1 MFFMLLSAL
10 VGALLI
16 VFAFSFD
23 NTNGSRFSNP
33 LVNMVMF
40 VSAIFFLL
48 ALVQFFTIISAPR
61 QFVLLIAKLMYVL
74 MAWVST
80 GLCKIAI
87 TYDSEKERHPAL
99 NVFQWIFNIAAF
111 VVIFIVRGA
120 FRDLIIEPDNY
131 VKVYSGYAFSGGMAQ
146 LLPFTW
152 FTLYCVVYIIVLP
165 FLSSLVVLIRAEN
178 TKSKLTRQNLHTI
191 ALGFMSMWVMYALLQ
206 LGNRFQ
212 PMFSSL
218 VVFSFV
224 PAIIIFAVAFNTLEV
239 WGKRLIARTIFRI
252 FVIYIL
258 PAGIEGAIYLLARHL
273 FQVGT
278 TSYYLFVLVGTI
290 LVVVLWVFMGRHFM
304 KTDKLR
310 DSRYGEVF
318 ENSISKINYDGDSK
332 AIIDILSTSFMK
344 YVDSSSFTLA
354 IDAGTGFLESIFTE
368 EENKIMIPVDDPSF
382 DVLLNQ
388 KHPIVFREY
397 AQKDYSVASVRE
409 QLVQLLDSTKSDAFI
424 VLNEGRH
431 VIGIM
436 FLGPK
441 NSGNR
446 YTPYDYEVFTKMYS
460 NFFVNAYY
468 MKNIMNESVVGT
480 VNREIRMSSQIITS
494 IQENMD
500 YINNPKIDCGYR
512 MVPAHNIGGEF
523 IDLIRLN
530 STRHMFIIGSL
541 NGKGIAA
548 SMSMVILK
556 SVIRTDLAETS
567 DFKVLV
573 QKINYF
579 IRNSLPK
586 GTFFA
591 GVLGMLDFATDTM
604 YYINCGSPALFMYN
618 HIYNNV
624 IEIQGEG
631 HVLGFKKDISNL
643 IRVKKVKLSEGDII
657 LACTDGLIEEK
668 SLRGESYGKTRIQSQ
683 IMENSSF
690 PADKMAQFTYDGLVN
705 FTSRALESDVTV
717 LVLKYKSD
725 K

>member
-1 MFFMLLSAL
+1 MFFMLLSA
-10 VGALLI
+10 VIGTLLI
-16 VFAFSFD
+16 AFAFSFD
-23 NTNGSRFSNP
+23 NSKGSRFSNP
-33 LVNMVMF
+33 FVNMIMF
-40 VSAIFFLL
+40 ISALFYLL
-48 ALVQFFTIISAPR
+48 AFVQLFTIIEAPR
-61 QFVLLIAKLMYVL
+61 QFILLVARFMYVL

-80 GLCKIAI
+80 GLCRIAI
-87 TYDSEKERHPAL
+87 TYESDKPHPVL
-99 NVFQWIFNIAAF
+99 NVTRWIFNLAAF
-111 VVIFIVRGA
+111 AVIFIVNGG
-120 FRDLIIEPDNY
+120 FRDLIIEPDSY
-131 VKVYSGYAFSGGMAQ
+131 YKIYSGYAFSGGLAQ

-152 FTLYCVVYIIVLP
+152 YTLYCVVFIIVLP
-165 FLSSLVVLIRAEN
+165 FISSLIILIRAEN
-178 TKSKLTRQNLHTI
+178 AKSKLLRQNLHTI
-191 ALGFMSMWVMYALLQ
+191 ALGFLSMWVVYAVLQ

-218 VVFSFV
+218 IMLSYV
-224 PAIIIFAVAFNTLEV
+224 PAIIIFSKAFDTMEV
-239 WGKRLIARTIFRI
+239 WGKRLIGRTILRMTL
-252 FVIYIL
+252 IYLL
-258 PAGIEGAIYLLARHL
+258 PAAIEGLVYLLARHL
-273 FQVGT
+273 FPVG
-278 TSYYLFVLVGTI
+278 SAKYYWIIFAGTVLVV
-290 LVVVLWVFMGRHFM
+290 LLWVFMGRHFL
-304 KTDKLR
+304 KADKLR
-310 DSRYGEVF
+310 GSKYGEPF
-318 ENSISKINYDGDSK
+318 ENAISKIAYDGNPK
-332 AIIDILSTSFMK
+332 GIIDILTNCFKK
-344 YVDSSSFTLA
+344 YVDSSTFTLA
-354 IDAGTGFLESIFTE
+354 IDAGTGFLESVFTD
-368 EENKIMIPVDDPSF
+368 EENKIMIPIDDPSF

-397 AQKDYSVASVRE
+397 AQKDYSVVSVRE

-431 VIGIM
+431 VLGIM

-460 NFFVNAYY
+460 NFFVNVYY

-500 YINNPKIDCGYR
+500 YITNPKIDCGYR

-530 STRHMFIIGSL
+530 NERHMFIIGSL

-567 DFKVLV
+567 DFKILV
-573 QKINYF
+573 QKINNF
-579 IRNSLPK
+579 IRTSLPK

-591 GVLGMLDFATDTM
+591 GVLSMLDFSTDTM
-604 YYINCGSPALFMYN
+604 YYINCGCPALFMYN

-643 IRVKKVKLSEGDII
+643 VRVKKVKLSEGDII

-668 SLRGESYGKTRIQSQ
+668 SLRGESYGKTRVQSQ
-683 IMENSSF
+683 IMENASF
-690 PADKMAQFTYDGLVN
+690 PADKMAQFTYDGLVQ

-717 LVLKYKSD
+717 LVLKYKSN

>member
-1 MFFMLLSAL
+1 MFFMILTA
-10 VGALLI
+10 VIGVLLI
-16 VFAFSFD
+16 LFAFSFD
-23 NTNGSRFSNP
+23 NTNGSRFNNP
-33 LVNMVMF
+33 FVNMIMF
-40 VSAIFFLL
+40 VSALFFLG
-48 ALVQFFTIISAPR
+48 AFVQFFTIISAPR
-61 QFVLLIAKLMYVL
+61 PFVLLIARLKYVL

-80 GLCKIAI
+80 GLCKIAM
-87 TYDSEKERHPAL
+87 TYESDKPHPVL
-99 NVFQWIFNIAAF
+99 NVVKWMINVAAF
-111 VVIFIVRGA
+111 IVIFVVNGG

-131 VKVYSGYAFSGGMAQ
+131 YKVYSGYAFSGGLGQ
-146 LLPFTW
+146 LIPFTW
-152 FTLYCVVYIIVLP
+152 FTLYCVVFIIVLP
-165 FLSSLVVLIRAEN
+165 FLSSLIVLIRAEN
-178 TKSKLTRQNLHTI
+178 TSSRLIRQNLHTI
-191 ALGFMSMWVMYALLQ
+191 ALGFMSMWVVYALLQ

-212 PMFSSL
+212 PMFTSL
-218 VVFSFV
+218 YMLSFV
-224 PAIIIFAVAFNTLEV
+224 PAIIIFAIAFDTIEV
-239 WGKRLIARTIFRI
+239 WGKELIKRTILRVFL
-252 FVIYIL
+252 IYIL
-258 PAGIEGAIYLLARHL
+258 PGALEGGLYLLARHL
-273 FQVGT
+273 FPVGSL
-278 TSYYLFVLVGTI
+278 SYYSMVLAGTI
-290 LVVVLWVFMGRHFM
+290 VVVFLWVFTGRYFM
-304 KTDKLR
+304 KAEKLR
-310 DSRYGEVF
+310 NSRYGDVF
-318 ENSISKINYDGDSK
+318 ENAISKITYDGDSK
-332 AIIDILSTSFMK
+332 AIIDILSNCFMK
-344 YVDSSSFTLA
+344 YVDASTFTLA
-354 IDAGTGFLESIFTE
+354 IDAGTGFLESIFTDD
-368 EENKIMIPVDDPSF
+368 ENKIMIPIDDPSF

-397 AQKDYSVASVRE
+397 AKKDYSVANVRE

-424 VLNEGRH
+424 VLNEGRR
-431 VIGIM
+431 VIGII

-500 YINNPKIDCGYR
+500 YITNPKVDCGYR

-573 QKINYF
+573 QKINSF

-591 GVLGMLDFATDTM
+591 GVLGMLDFSTDTM

-643 IRVKKVKLSEGDII
+643 VRVKKVKLSEGDII
-657 LACTDGLIEEK
+657 LACTDGLIEQK
-668 SLRGESYGKTRIQSQ
+668 SLRGEGYGKTRVQSQ
-683 IMENSSF
+683 IMENASF
-690 PADKMAQFTYDGLVN
+690 PADKMAQFTYDGLVQ
-705 FTSRALESDVTV
+705 FTSRALENDVTV
-717 LVLKYKSD
+717 LVLKYKGN